1 MSNFSFYFT
10 SPETA
15 VLLLNYHYNALLCE
29 LTLIWVCVLGGGEVT
44 SPVDFPLLAQKPLKL

>member
-1 MSNFSFYFT
+1 M

-15 VLLLNYHYNALLCE
+15 VLLLNYHYNALPCE